1 MSKQSITIKA
11 EVPAAA
17 IGKLYARL
25 DNEVTP
31 YALRVKKGIR
41 AGVRE
46 VVIYC
51 QITAVEYFS
60 KILKTLTR

>member
-1 MSKQSITIKA
+1 MNKLSTTIKA

-31 YALRVKKGIR
+31 YALRVKKGTR
-41 AGVRE
+41 VGVRG
-46 VVIYC
+46 VIINC
-51 QITAVEYFS
+51 QITTARYFER
-60 KILKTLTR
+60 ILRELMP

>member
-1 MSKQSITIKA
+1 MSKLSNSIRA

-31 YALRVKKGIR
+31 YALRVKKGTR
-41 AGVRE
+41 SGVRE

-51 QITAVEYFS
+51 QITAVEYFN
-60 KILKTLTR
+60 KIIKTLTR

>member
-1 MSKQSITIKA
+1 MNKLSSTIKA

-31 YALRVKKGIR
+31 YSLRVKKGTR
-41 AGVRE
+41 VGVRE
-46 VVIYC
+46 IVINC
-51 QITAVEYFS
+51 QITAIDYFN
-60 KILKTLTR
+60 KIVKTLIR

>member
-1 MSKQSITIKA
+1 MSKLSTTIKT

-31 YALRVKKGIR
+31 YSLRVKKGTR

-46 VVIYC
+46 IVINC
-51 QITAVEYFS
+51 QITAVDYFNKLIKS
-60 KILKTLTR
+60 L

>member
-1 MSKQSITIKA
+1 MSKLSTTIKA

-31 YALRVKKGIR
+31 YALRVKKVR

-46 VVIYC
+46 IVISC
-51 QITAVEYFS
+51 QITAIDYFNMLIKS
-60 KILKTLTR
+60 L

>member
-1 MSKQSITIKA
+1 MSKLSTTIKA
-11 EVPAAA
+11 EVPALA

-31 YALRVKKGIR
+31 YALRVKKGTR
-41 AGVRE
+41 VGVRE
-46 VVIYC
+46 IVINC

>member
-1 MSKQSITIKA
+1 MSKLSTMIKA

-31 YALRVKKGIR
+31 YALRVKKGTR
-41 AGVRE
+41 VGVRE
-46 VVIYC
+46 IVINC

>member
-1 MSKQSITIKA
+1 MSKLSTMIKA

-31 YALRVKKGIR
+31 YALRVKKGTR
-41 AGVRE
+41 VGARE
-46 VVIYC
+46 IVINC

>member
-1 MSKQSITIKA
+1 MSKLSTTVKA
-11 EVPAAA
+11 EVLAAA

-31 YALRVKKGIR
+31 YALRVKKGTR
-41 AGVRE
+41 VGVRE
-46 VVIYC
+46 IVINC

>member
-1 MSKQSITIKA
+1 MSKLSTTIKA
-11 EVPAAA
+11 EVSAAA

-31 YALRVKKGIR
+31 YSLRVKKGTR

-46 VVIYC
+46 IAISC
-51 QITAVEYFS
+51 QITAVDYFS
-60 KILKTLTR
+60 KLVKSL

>member
-1 MSKQSITIKA
+1 MSKLSTMIKA

-31 YALRVKKGIR
+31 YALRVKKGTR

-46 VVIYC
+46 IVIYC
-51 QITAVEYFS
+51 QITAIDYFN
-60 KILKTLTR
+60 KIIKTLTL

>member
-1 MSKQSITIKA
+1 MSKFSTTVKA

-25 DNEVTP
+25 DDEATP
-31 YALRVKKGIR
+31 HALRVKKVR

-46 VVIYC
+46 IVINC
-51 QITAVEYFS
+51 QITAVDYFNKLVKS
-60 KILKTLTR
+60 L

>member
-1 MSKQSITIKA
+1 MSKLSTTIKA
-11 EVPAAA
+11 EVPAVA

-31 YALRVKKGIR
+31 YSLRVKKGTR

-46 VVIYC
+46 IVIYC
-51 QITAVEYFS
+51 QITAIDYFN
-60 KILKTLTR
+60 KIIKTLAR

>member
-1 MSKQSITIKA
+1 MSKLSTTIKA

-17 IGKLYARL
+17 IGKLYAKL
-25 DNEVTP
+25 YDEVTP
-31 YALRVKKGIR
+31 YALRIKKGTR

-46 VVIYC
+46 IVINC

>member
-1 MSKQSITIKA
+1 MSKLSTMIKA

-31 YALRVKKGIR
+31 YALRVKKGTR

-46 VVIYC
+46 IVINC
-51 QITAVEYFS
+51 QITAIDYFN
-60 KILKTLTR
+60 KIIKTLTL

>member
-1 MSKQSITIKA
+1 MSKLSISIRA
-11 EVPAAA
+11 GVPAAA

-31 YALRVKKGIR
+31 YALRVKKGTR

-60 KILKTLTR
+60 KLLKSL

>member
-1 MSKQSITIKA
+1 MSKLSNSIRA

-31 YALRVKKGIR
+31 YALRVKKGTR

-46 VVIYC
+46 IVINC

>member
-1 MSKQSITIKA
+1 MGKLNATIKA

-31 YALRVKKGIR
+31 YALRVKKVR

-46 VVIYC
+46 IVINC
-51 QITAVEYFS
+51 QITAIDYFNKLVKS
-60 KILKTLTR
+60 L

>member
-25 DNEVTP
+25 DEEATP
-31 YALRVKKGIR
+31 HALRVKKGTR
-41 AGVRE
+41 EGVRE
-46 VVIYC
+46 VFISC
-51 QITAVEYFS
+51 QITAVDYFI
-60 KILKTLTR
+60 KLVKYL

>member
-1 MSKQSITIKA
+1 MSKLSTTVKA

-31 YALRVKKGIR
+31 YALRVKKGTR
-41 AGVRE
+41 VGVRG
-46 VVIYC
+46 VIINC
-51 QITAVEYFS
+51 QITAARYFER
-60 KILKTLTR
+60 ILRDLMP

>member
-1 MSKQSITIKA
+1 MSKLSNSIRA
-11 EVPAAA
+11 EVPATA

-31 YALRVKKGIR
+31 YALRVKKGTR
-41 AGVRE
+41 VGVRE
-46 VVIYC
+46 IVINC

>member
-1 MSKQSITIKA
+1 MSKLSTTIKA

-17 IGKLYARL
+17 IGKLYAQL

-31 YALRVKKGIR
+31 YALRVKKGTR
-41 AGVRE
+41 VGVRE
-46 VVIYC
+46 IVINC

>member
-1 MSKQSITIKA
+1 MSKLSATIKA

-25 DNEVTP
+25 DDEVTP
-31 YALRVKKGIR
+31 YSLRVKKGAR

-51 QITAVEYFS
+51 QITAIDYFS
-60 KILKTLTR
+60 KILKALTR

>member
-1 MSKQSITIKA
+1 MSKLSTTIKA

-25 DNEVTP
+25 DDEAIP
-31 YALRVKKGIR
+31 HSLRVKKVR

-46 VVIYC
+46 IVINC
-51 QITAVEYFS
+51 QITAVDYFN
-60 KILKTLTR
+60 KIIKTLTR